1 MKPFIFRPTE
11 YKKNKIYN
19 MKNILSL
26 LVFVLLFNCNSSAQ
40 KKETT
45 KKETFEITK
54 TEAEWKEEL
63 TTEQYFVLRE
73 AGTER
78 PFSSPLNKN
87 YEKGIY
93 HCAACNTPLF
103 KSEHKFDS
111 KSGWPSFD
119 REIEGNV
126 AFGTDTKI
134 GYTRDEEHC
143 ATCGGHLGH
152 VFNDGP
158 KKTTGKRHCIN
169 GDALVFVATE
179 E

>member
-1 MKPFIFRPTE
+1 MK
-11 YKKNKIYN
+11 KITLLT
-19 MKNILSL
+19 IIGLFLS
-26 LVFVLLFNCNSSAQ
+26 CNSSAQ
-40 KKETT
+40 KTETKE
-45 KKETFEITK
+45 KESFTVTK
-54 TEAEWKEEL
+54 TEAEWKAQLNEK
-63 TTEQYFVLRE
+63 QYYVLRE

-87 YEKGIY
+87 YKKGTY

-103 KSEHKFDS
+103 KSEHKYDS

-119 REIEGNV
+119 REIKGNV

-158 KKTTGKRHCIN
+158 KETTGKRHCIN
-169 GDALVFVATE
+169 GDALIFVASE